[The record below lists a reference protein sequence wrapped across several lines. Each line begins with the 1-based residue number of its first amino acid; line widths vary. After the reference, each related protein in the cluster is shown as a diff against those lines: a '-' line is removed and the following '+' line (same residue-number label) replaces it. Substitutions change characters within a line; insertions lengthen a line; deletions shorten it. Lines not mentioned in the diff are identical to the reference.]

1 MDALLFFERM
11 GEKVAL
17 LGRYIEQNHTV
28 GEALDGTVP
37 DDLIGICEVSRFC
50 PAFRA
55 PHVSKA
61 EHPPRQARSKLDH
74 FAALNKRF
82 SAHLRRC
89 APATFLKM
97 GSVYREVASTEKR
110 IDAYVEAL
118 RKEELQEI
126 SCAKDLEG

>member
-1 MDALLFFERM
+1 MLSQLQTPRLRVHILF
-11 GEKVAL
+11 
-17 LGRYIEQNHTV
+17 
-28 GEALDGTVP
+28 
-37 DDLIGICEVSRFC
+37 
-50 PAFRA
+50 
-55 PHVSKA
+55 
-61 EHPPRQARSKLDH
+61 RQARSKLDH

-89 APATFLKM
+89 PPATFLKM

-118 RKEELQEI
+118 RREELQEI